1 MSGRARRFLA
11 VLRARN
17 KEFWRD
23 RATLGWNLLFPL
35 VILVGFSFIFG
46 GQGRPMFKVAVLDPT
61 GQSADVPW
69 EGDLA
74 AFFSIEQIQFVPVDD
89 LEEAQRKVGQHSY
102 DLLIEPGPSRVSDE
116 PARYW
121 INSTSPRGQVLERI
135 LEGTDPELNLIKETV
150 EGREIRYIDWFLPG
164 LLGMNIMFSC
174 LFGVGF
180 VIVRYRKN
188 GVLRR
193 LKATP
198 LSAFEFLSAQV
209 ASRLF
214 LVMVTTLVV
223 YVGAVW
229 VLEIQMLGSH
239 TTVMIVFAVGAI
251 SLIALGLLVASRTA
265 SEELAGGL
273 LNMMT
278 WPMMILSGVWFSL
291 DGAPEWVKNIARILP
306 LTHINEA
313 ARAVMTEGAGLRDLT
328 PQLGILTAMG
338 LVFLV
343 LGSLLFRWE

>member
-1 MSGRARRFLA
+1 MSWRPRRFLA
-11 VLRARN
+11 VLSARN

-23 RATLGWNLLFPL
+23 RASLGWNLFFPV
-35 VILVGFSFIFG
+35 VILVGFTFVFG
-46 GQGRPMFKVAVLDPT
+46 GEGAPMFKVAVLQPD
-61 GQSADVPW
+61 GQPEPDEQGAFA
-69 EGDLA
+69 E
-74 AFFSIEQIQFVPVDD
+74 FFSIEQIQLVPVDD
-89 LEEAQRKVGQHSY
+89 LEVALRKVGQHSY
-102 DLLIEPGPSRVSDE
+102 DLLIDPGAPGSGEPP
-116 PARYW
+116 RYW
-121 INSTSPRGQVLERI
+121 INSTSPSGQVLERI
-135 LEGTDPELNLIKETV
+135 LAGAAPPPNLVKEVV

-209 ASRLF
+209 VSRLF
-214 LVMVTTLVV
+214 LVMITTLIV
-223 YVGAVW
+223 YVGAFW
-229 VLEIQMLGSH
+229 ALDIQMLGSH
-239 TTVMIVFAVGAI
+239 LTVMVVFAVGAI

-273 LNMMT
+273 LNLMT

-291 DGAPEWVKNIARILP
+291 DGAPGWVQSVARFLP
-306 LTHINEA
+306 LTHINQA
-313 ARAVMTEGAGLRDLT
+313 ARAVMTDGAGLLELA
-328 PQLGILTAMG
+328 PQLTILAVMS
-338 LVFLV
+338 LVFLT
-343 LGSLLFRWE
+343 LGSVLFRWE